1 MCEIENISF
10 KEDTVLINNKVR
22 QEISYHLWIF
32 CGYEDS
38 EYNVVSTDAK
48 FIKLINDLYNVFF
61 DSSFIRG
68 ICNCKI
74 VEENNW
80 DYIRDIKR
88 KLNDISI
95 LRTAISHTVSKENC
109 KYHISIQFKEWINSK
124 CGTYNPTKDIEFE
137 KLISELLLL
146 KKELF
151 NLLDRLLTDMSSLSS
166 ENKSKLIENWEEMTV
181 EFYLKGINRDMFIGK
196 LIEWYE
202 INNNKIGLNGKFYT
216 YKYKINELIMNKICL
231 KEQKKIDYYEQLRAE
246 HFDKL
251 TKEKKDRFD
260 DFIRELNSNI
270 DKIKKDVADFVNKNI
285 EDLEAIHYT
294 MYYLSDGVLRKK
306 IKDAVS
312 EIKKNGLTLIPQDLI
327 GYMINEDLKINF

>member
-10 KEDTVLINNKVR
+10 KEDTVLINNKVK
-22 QEISYHLWIF
+22 QEVAYHLWIF

-48 FIKLINDLYNVFF
+48 FIKLINDLYKVFF
-61 DSSFIRG
+61 DSSFIKG

-74 VEENNW
+74 IEENNW
-80 DYIRDIKR
+80 DYISDIKR
-88 KLNDISI
+88 KLYDINI

-124 CGTYNPTKDIEFE
+124 CGTYNPTKDIEFK
-137 KLISELLLL
+137 KLISELLSL

-151 NLLDRLLTDMSSLSS
+151 ELLDRLLTDLSSLSPV
-166 ENKSKLIENWEEMTV
+166 NKSKLIENWEEMTV

-196 LIEWYE
+196 LIEWYK
-202 INNNKIGLNGKFYT
+202 INEKIDLNKKIHIPR
-216 YKYKINELIMNKICL
+216 YKINEFVMNCICL
-231 KEQKKIDYYEQLRAE
+231 KEQKKISCYEQLKVKN
-246 HFDKL
+246 FDKL

-260 DFIRELNSNI
+260 DLIRELNSNI

-285 EDLEAIHYT
+285 ADLEAIHYM

-306 IKDAVS
+306 IEVAVS